1 MSCRKC
7 RRWHFRDPKFKNFL
21 GEHAPRFPQVW
32 GAFSMLTCPLH
43 APSNSHALYAADY
56 IYQYLIAYEINA
68 QGWKKRLIG
77 IEGVKI
83 KFTCFICCWLHIPVS
98 YSLWNQCPRM
108 GGGGVHFET
117 CYCQEGYNFYM
128 WLFVCGGGG
137 NFLYT
142 TLFWPPH
149 PRPLEVIN
157 DRSLMMK
164 SVHPSR

>member
-43 APSNSHALYAADY
+43 APSNSHVLYAADY
-56 IYQYLIAYEINA
+56 IFQYLIAYEINA

-108 GGGGVHFET
+108 GGGGCILKLVIAKRGTIFI
-117 CYCQEGYNFYM
+117 CDYLCV
-128 WLFVCGGGG
+128 WGGK
-137 NFLYT
+137 FWYT
-142 TLFWPPH
+142 TLFWPPR
-149 PRPLEVIN
+149 PPPLEVIN

>member
-108 GGGGVHFET
+108 GGGG
-117 CYCQEGYNFYM
+117 
-128 WLFVCGGGG
+128 GGVLKLVIAKRGTIFICDYLG
-137 NFLYT
+137 RLCFDT
-142 TLFWPPH
+142 PPFSAPPP
-149 PRPLEVIN
+149 PRPLGVIN